1 MKISLMGHACFLI
14 ETEKGIKIITDPYE
28 PGSYSGAVGY
38 SPVNIEA
45 NIVTVSHQHYDHNYT
60 KNFTKAAIVDK
71 EGKIKINGIDIEG
84 IGSFHDKEK
93 GALRGRN
100 IIFVIET
107 EGLKIVHFG
116 DLGTLNIAYD
126 ELNNTDIAL
135 APIGGTF
142 TLDAKEAE
150 TLLKKINPKIFI
162 PMHFKTPK
170 LKFDISGV
178 DEFLKNKDYEKRD
191 KLHVTKD
198 SINSFKK
205 IVVLN
210 YQR

>member
-178 DEFLKNKDYEKRD
+178 DEFLKNKEYEKRD